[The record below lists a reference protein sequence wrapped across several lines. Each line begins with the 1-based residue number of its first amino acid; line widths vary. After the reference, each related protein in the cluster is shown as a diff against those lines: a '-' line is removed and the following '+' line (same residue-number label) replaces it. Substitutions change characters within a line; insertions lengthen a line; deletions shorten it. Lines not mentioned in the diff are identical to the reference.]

1 MSKKKQEKVY
11 IVRKYILATSAREAI
26 KKDKTWEVDDCWAE
40 DKSLSNF
47 IENLTPKKDQ
57 PDVGF
62 KTK

>member
-1 MSKKKQEKVY
+1 MKSKEQKVY
-11 IVRKYILATSAREAI
+11 VIRKYILATNAKEAI
-26 KKDKTWEVDDCWAE
+26 KKDKTSEVDDCWAE

-57 PDVGF
+57 PEVGF